1 MKRRKWTPELKAKIV
16 IESLSG
22 RSIAEICNKYE
33 ISQAQYYQWKDS
45 FLSNAGRAFENRK
58 TEQREAR
65 LQQQN
70 MRLKQMVADLT
81 LELKKSDEEWL

>member
-33 ISQAQYYQWKDS
+33 INQATKLNITS
-45 FLSNAGRAFENRK
+45 GRTAFLVTPEERSKIARQSNVRQDFNSR
-58 TEQREAR
+58 TCVLSR
-65 LQQQN
+65 
-70 MRLKQMVADLT
+70 
-81 LELKKSDEEWL
+81 WLPILPSS